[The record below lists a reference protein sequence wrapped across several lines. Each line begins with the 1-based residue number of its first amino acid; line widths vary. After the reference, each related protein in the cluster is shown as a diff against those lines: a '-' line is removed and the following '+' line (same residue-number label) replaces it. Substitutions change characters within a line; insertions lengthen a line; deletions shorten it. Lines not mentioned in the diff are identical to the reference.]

1 MIANHQYRANVG
13 CQLLFIP
20 RSVIFLLCL
29 AGFNAVSCSVTF
41 ANTYAP
47 KPLTVYVFLNT
58 ECPISQ
64 QYARR
69 LSVLSRQ
76 YASSVRFV
84 ALFPSKTDTPRL
96 IQAFGKDYGLTFP
109 GRSDVG
115 GKLARQLRA
124 RVTPEVVVL
133 DTTGRIRYRGA
144 IDDWYV
150 ALGKHRSD
158 VTEPYLLNALN
169 ALMAGNEVTVRETE
183 AVGCLIE

>member
-1 MIANHQYRANVG
+1 MGNCR
-13 CQLLFIP
+13 LLVIWVN
-20 RSVIFLLCL
+20 RSAIFLLCL
-29 AGFNAVSCSVTF
+29 FWFKAASCSVTF

-64 QYARR
+64 QYVRM

-76 YASSVRFV
+76 YALSVRFV

-109 GRSDVG
+109 GRPDAG
-115 GKLARQLRA
+115 AKLARQLRA

-144 IDDWYV
+144 IDDWYL

-158 VTEPYLLNALN
+158 VTEPYLPNALN
-169 ALMAGNEVTVRETE
+169 ALIAGNEVTVRETE

>member
-1 MIANHQYRANVG
+1 MIANHRYGANVSYQS
-13 CQLLFIP
+13 CFV
-20 RSVIFLLCL
+20 RWSVIVLFFPVWSTD
-29 AGFNAVSCSVTF
+29 ASCSVAF
-41 ANTYAP
+41 ADTYAP

-69 LSVLSRQ
+69 LSALSRQ
-76 YASSVRFV
+76 YALSVRFV

-109 GRSDVG
+109 GKPDVG
-115 GKLARQLRA
+115 AKLARQLRA

-158 VTEPYLLNALN
+158 VTEPYLLNALT

>member
-1 MIANHQYRANVG
+1 MGNCR
-13 CQLLFIP
+13 LLVIWVN
-20 RSVIFLLCL
+20 RSAIFLLCL
-29 AGFNAVSCSVTF
+29 FWFTTASYSVNF

-64 QYARR
+64 QYVRR
-69 LSVLSRQ
+69 LSALSRQ

-84 ALFPSKTDTPRL
+84 ALFPSKTDTPPL
-96 IQAFGKDYGLTFP
+96 IQAFGKEYGLTFP
-109 GRSDVG
+109 GRPDACAT
-115 GKLARQLRA
+115 LARQLRA

-133 DTTGRIRYRGA
+133 DTTGRVRYRGA

-158 VTEPYLLNALN
+158 VTEPYLLNALT
-169 ALMAGNEVTVRETE
+169 ALLARNDVTVRETE